1 MPLKHINGEK
11 LMNNPD
17 RKKLNGVSKI
27 SLSEKQSVR
36 TTFKLNENCINVIDW
51 LLKTNNL
58 KPKELFD
65 LICSN
70 NDLINLAAEAAKK
83 DDKDISIKQSRKT
96 FVISKRVLRLLNKKS
111 EKYGLSRDLF
121 FENLVS
127 LFKAL
132 LEKHTEEEKHKEKK
146 AHSIISDFRT
156 NAETVEKQ
164 LKEVLD
170 DGNPILDRFSLVMV
184 VVMNLAGA
192 IESKLSNDIPIDP
205 DDMSQS

>member
-1 MPLKHINGEK
+1 
-11 LMNNPD
+11 MNNPD

-65 LICSN
+65 LICFN

-96 FVISKRVLRLLNKKS
+96 FVISKRVLRLVNKKS
-111 EKYGLSRDLF
+111 EEYGLSRDLF

-164 LKEVLD
+164 LKEVID